1 MNGLG
6 LMGAD
11 CGAKLGREGGNRRR
25 RKCEG
30 CQKARKA
37 KDPKAGEPPNVFFET
52 NDRDPRMRAREDR
65 RGRDGG
71 GAPRYSGCTRV
82 DPAAHLRA
90 LPPRPR
96 SHVASLLLPFFLLAP
111 SLPSSRSAFSE
122 ELRRLVSKTM
132 KQKQKK
138 LRCFGG
144 KEGGRRGDSGR
155 FGKEL
160 RNMVIESIS
169 IGKYTIEVFC
179 CYY

>member
-30 CQKARKA
+30 CQKARKRRRTRRPA
-37 KDPKAGEPPNVFFET
+37 SPRTSSSKRTIGTRECERGKTGAGGTEAVHRATRAARGSTPPLICGPFPLGPVRT
-52 NDRDPRMRAREDR
+52 SHRCSYHSSYWRPPCRAAEARSR
-65 RGRDGG
+65 R
-71 GAPRYSGCTRV
+71 
-82 DPAAHLRA
+82 
-90 LPPRPR
+90 
-96 SHVASLLLPFFLLAP
+96 
-111 SLPSSRSAFSE
+111 SS
-122 ELRRLVSKTM
+122 VGSKTM
-132 KQKQKK
+132 EQKQKK

-155 FGKEL
+155 FGKEM